1 MRTRVCIT
9 IDTEFSIG
17 GAFAD
22 AARHPIAEPMVYC
35 KVEDR
40 SEGLGFMLDTFRRHG
55 VQATFFTETLQRHY
69 FKHDPMRAIVHEIR
83 DNGHE
88 IGLHLHPCWSVFQHQ
103 DWRTRIAALQR
114 PDSFFG
120 RSTADSVVLLEQG
133 IQTFADWGLDRPK
146 AFRSGNLQHDANL
159 YKALAQVGIPYSSNI
174 ATAIFDSGDPAYRL
188 YSGHHGCHGVVES
201 PVLSF
206 VDWSFGSRKHMKSLT
221 IAGTSFDEM
230 KTLLNKARAA
240 GIDTVVILTHP
251 FEYVHS
257 RDTSFTRTR
266 TQYVTQQRL
275 RRLCQYLQRNDDKFE
290 SSGLVHALDAHCA
303 VSTRNDLLEVS
314 LSQSLPRMIQQVI
327 YDRYSR
333 WALDRNQAATA

>member
-22 AARHPIAEPMVYC
+22 ATRNPIAEPMVYC
-35 KVEDR
+35 KVKDR
-40 SEGLGFMLDTFRRHG
+40 SEGLGFMLDTFRRYG
-55 VQATFFTETLQRHY
+55 VQATFFTETLQRLY

-88 IGLHLHPCWSVFQHQ
+88 VGLHLHPCWSVFQHE
-103 DWRTRIAALQR
+103 DWRTRISALQR

-120 RSTADSVVLLEQG
+120 RSTADSVALLEQG

-146 AFRSGNLQHDANL
+146 AFRSGNLQHDASL
-159 YKALAQVGIPYSSNI
+159 YQALAQVGIPYSSNI
-174 ATAIFDSGDPAYRL
+174 AAAIFDSGDPAYKL
-188 YSGHHGCHGVVES
+188 YSGQHPCHGVIEC

-206 VDWSFGSRKHMKSLT
+206 VDWSFGSRRHMKSLT
-221 IAGTSFDEM
+221 IAGTSFKEM
-230 KTLLNKARAA
+230 KTLLTKARLA

-251 FEYVHS
+251 FEYVQS
-257 RDTSFTRTR
+257 RDTTFTHTR

-275 RRLCQYLQRNDDKFE
+275 LRLCRYLQQNDDVFE
-290 SSGLVHALDAHCA
+290 ACGLAQALDAYSA
-303 VSTRNDLLEVS
+303 PSTRNELLDVS
-314 LSQSLPRMIQQVI
+314 LSQSLPRMFEQVI
-327 YDRYSR
+327 YERYSR
-333 WALDRNQAATA
+333 WALNRRHPTMA